1 MRPPACPHLQLCS
14 TPAFN
19 LLLVFWPR
27 NKKAFPASRFSV
39 NLKALDANSYR
50 ATTFLNAE
58 VKWCQHSL
66 DMDALV
72 LGCIQTLQLM
82 VSSKEQVQ
90 TVSKCLQA
98 SLPPAGVPA
107 TILPY
112 TSRAGMQLPLG
123 ADQTVACWDGC
134 GKGWMHFSPSLWA
147 PFKSRLQEDARQ
159 MCLSRG
165 RGTDLKHWLAG
176 GLQPWLH
183 RNKCECC

>member
-19 LLLVFWPR
+19 LLLVFWPT

-39 NLKALDANSYR
+39 NLKALDADSYR

-112 TSRAGMQLPLG
+112 TSRAGMQPPLG

-147 PFKSRLQEDARQ
+147 PFKGLPLKAGCKR
-159 MCLSRG
+159 MRG
-165 RGTDLKHWLAG
+165 RCASPEEEAQT
-176 GLQPWLH
+176 
-183 RNKCECC
+183 